1 MYILINE
8 FVIDDWNIDPL
19 CLIISNNFR
28 LSLKYDFKFTCYE
41 FKSIEYRLSM
51 ILNLHVT
58 NLKVITSKRWIKNE
72 NNICKSM

>member
-8 FVIDDWNIDPL
+8 FVIDDWNLDPL
-19 CLIISNNFR
+19 CLIISNNIR